1 MDATPHKVQA
11 FGQPLPSVPTIQPG
25 RLVALDHLRGFV
37 VVLVVL
43 HHAVLAYCVFGH
55 VDHRHYA
62 LSTAP
67 VVDLQRWAGFDMLVL
82 LNDGFFMPL
91 MFLLS
96 GLFVWSGLARKGAW
110 PYLRGRLLRLGAPFV
125 ATALTVVP
133 LAYYPSFLQAG
144 GLPGFAAF
152 WAATVTTGP
161 WPSGP
166 PWFLAVLLMFDAVA
180 TSAFVLSGR
189 PDLPRASPKPVTP
202 GLCFGIL
209 LAGSFLAYLPL
220 LGTFG
225 RLRWLS
231 FGPFAIQASRIG
243 LYALYFG
250 AGAALG
256 SKGLRGG
263 TPSLRDALARRWPG
277 WTVSAVLA
285 GAVLLGAGLSW
296 VRAGTALPGWAWL
309 DVYAAAFVIF
319 CAAACFALCAVFLR
333 FGGRPGA
340 AWDGL
345 ATNSYGVYLLHYP
358 VVTWVQYALLGSSAG
373 AAVKAS
379 TTFAVAV
386 LASWGGVILLRRIPG
401 VGRAV

>member
-1 MDATPHKVQA
+1 MTRDTAHHKVQV
-11 FGQPLPSVPTIQPG
+11 FSQPLPPPPTIQPD

-37 VVLVVL
+37 VLLVVL

-55 VDHRHYA
+55 IDHRHYA

-67 VVDLQRWAGFDMLVL
+67 VVDPQRWAGFDVLVL
-82 LNDGFFMPL
+82 LNDSFFMPL

-96 GLFVWSGLARKGAW
+96 GLFVWGGLARKDAW
-110 PYLRGRLLRLGAPFV
+110 PYLHGRLLRLGLPFV
-125 ATALTVVP
+125 AATLTVVP

-144 GLPGFAAF
+144 GSPGFAAF

-166 PWFLAVLLMFDAVA
+166 PWFVAVLLLFDVGTA
-180 TSAFVLSGR
+180 SAFVLSGR
-189 PDLPRASPKPVTP
+189 PDPARASPRPVTP

-220 LGTFG
+220 LGAFG

-231 FGPFAIQASRIG
+231 FGPFAIQASRVG
-243 LYALYFG
+243 LYAFYFG
-250 AGAALG
+250 AGVVLG
-256 SKGLRGG
+256 SKGLPGG
-263 TPSLRDALARRWPG
+263 ALSLLDTLARRWLG
-277 WTVSAVLA
+277 WALLTAVASAVLLA
-285 GAVLLGAGLSW
+285 AGLVW
-296 VRAGTALPGWAWL
+296 VRASTMLPGWAWL
-309 DVYAAAFVIF
+309 GVHAVTFVTF

-345 ATNSYGVYLLHYP
+345 AANSYGIYLLHYP
-358 VVTWVQYALLGSSAG
+358 VVTLG
-373 AAVKAS
+373 AV
-379 TTFAVAV
+379 
-386 LASWGGVILLRRIPG
+386 
-401 VGRAV
+401 